1 MGPDLPPRGSRR
13 RVGLVLGAGGVLGA
27 AWMTGALPALQERLP
42 CPLAAV
48 DLVVRTSAGSGLSA
62 ALPCAG
68 SVHGMVA
75 HQRGEA
81 IGVLAA
87 AGVGDVTG
95 GPWPSPP
102 ALRVGSPR
110 LLLTSLLMPHRVH
123 PGVGAS
129 AWVLRGRGSHRA
141 LHDMVHALHSHAYGH
156 AAYRGPAADWA
167 GTGRTWIVAVD
178 YDRGGR
184 VFSAGPGARRPRRAA
199 AVVASSPPPGGSERA
214 VIGGRRYVDG
224 GVRSPTSLR
233 SLARAGVDEVF
244 VLAPLASLVAG
255 RLPLQPLERLERR
268 LRALVTMALLREVRA
283 LRAAGIRGTVLP
295 PRPQDLAVLGPE
307 LLEP

>member
-110 LLLTSLLMPHRVH
+110 LLLTSLLTPHRVH

-156 AAYRGPAADWA
+156 AAYNGPPADWA
-167 GTGRTWIVAVD
+167 GAGRTWIVAVD
-178 YDRGGR
+178 YDRGRR
-184 VFSAGPGARRPRRAA
+184 VFFGRPGAPRAPLA
-199 AVVASSPPPGGSERA
+199 DALVASCSIPGWDQPALIR
-214 VIGGRRYVDG
+214 GRRHRHG
-224 GVRSPTSLR
+224 GVR
-233 SLARAGVDEVF
+233 
-244 VLAPLASLVAG
+244 APPS
-255 RLPLQPLERLERR
+255 
-268 LRALVTMALLREVRA
+268 
-283 LRAAGIRGTVLP
+283 
-295 PRPQDLAVLGPE
+295 
-307 LLEP
+307 